1 MPAPEVL
8 PADLAAEARWWGR
21 PLAEMRWQ
29 AELVRLCMDP
39 RFVRGGELRGD
50 GRPVVLVPG
59 FGGGDWTLAHL
70 AFWLGRTGYDAATCN
85 FLVNA
90 GCAEKALARV
100 ERKVIQKSEQSGRRV
115 AVLGHSRGGF
125 LARAVGAR
133 MPDRVSHVVAM
144 GAGLSRQYD
153 VAAPAL
159 AAVAVAR
166 AVQDNV
172 FDRGQRRGC
181 LSEDCACGFTAA
193 YTCAFP
199 EDVRLT
205 SIYSRGDGMVRW
217 ESCLA
222 DYATNVEVTGSHV
235 GLAWNR
241 KCYRAIGE
249 ALAQPEREPGRPALT
264 IVAA

>member
-1 MPAPEVL
+1 
-8 PADLAAEARWWGR
+8 
-21 PLAEMRWQ
+21 MRWQ
-29 AELVRLCMDP
+29 AELVRLCADP
-39 RFVRGGELRGD
+39 RFVRGGEPRGD

-70 AFWLGRTGYDAATCN
+70 AFWLGRTGYRPATCN

-100 ERKVIQKSEQSGRRV
+100 ERRVVEQSERSGRRV
-115 AVLGHSRGGF
+115 AVLGHSRGGY

-133 MPDRVSHVVAM
+133 MPDRVSHVVAL
-144 GAGLSRQYD
+144 GAGLARQFD

-166 AVQDNV
+166 RVQ
-172 FDRGQRRGC
+172 GRRGC
-181 LSEDCACGFTAA
+181 LTEDCACGFTAA
-193 YTCAFP
+193 YTCRFP
-199 EDVRLT
+199 PGVRLT

-217 ESCLA
+217 ESCVA
-222 DYATNVEVTGSHV
+222 DYADNVEVTGSHV

-241 KCYRAIGE
+241 KSYRAIAQ
-249 ALAQPEREPGRPALT
+249 ALALPEYSS
-264 IVAA
+264 

>member
-1 MPAPEVL
+1 MASD
-8 PADLAAEARWWGR
+8 AGRWWGR

-29 AELVRLCMDP
+29 AELVRLCVDP
-39 RFVRGGELRGD
+39 LFVRGGEPRGD
-50 GRPVVLVPG
+50 GRAVVLVPG
-59 FGGGDWTLAHL
+59 FGGGDWSLAHL

-100 ERKVIQKSEQSGRRV
+100 ERRVVAKAEQTGRRV

-133 MPDRVSHVVAM
+133 MPGHVSHVVAM
-144 GAGLSRQYD
+144 GAGLTRQYD

-159 AAVAVAR
+159 AAMALAR
-166 AVQDNV
+166 AVQ
-172 FDRGQRRGC
+172 GRRGC
-181 LSEDCACGFTAA
+181 LTEDCACGFTAA

-199 EDVRLT
+199 ESVRLT

-217 ESCLA
+217 QSCVA
-222 DYATNVEVTGSHV
+222 DCADNVEVTGSHV

-241 KCYRAIGE
+241 KSYRAIAA
-249 ALAQPEREPGRPALT
+249 ALAQPETKVEPA
-264 IVAA
+264 VAMSFRASPSLNR

>member
-1 MPAPEVL
+1 MAS
-8 PADLAAEARWWGR
+8 EAGRWWGR
-21 PLAEMRWQ
+21 PVAEMRWQ
-29 AELVRLCMDP
+29 AELLRLCCDP
-39 RFVRGGELRGD
+39 AFVRGGEPRGD

-100 ERKVIQKSEQSGRRV
+100 ERRVIERSERSGRRV

-144 GAGLSRQYD
+144 GAGLSRQFD

-166 AVQDNV
+166 AVQ
-172 FDRGQRRGC
+172 GRRGC
-181 LSEDCACGFTAA
+181 MTEDCACGFTAA

-199 EDVRLT
+199 RDVRLT

-217 ESCLA
+217 ESCMA
-222 DYATNVEVTGSHV
+222 DYADNVEVTGSHV

-241 KCYRAIGE
+241 KSYRAIAA
-249 ALAQPEREPGRPALT
+249 ALAQPENVRGTRSD
-264 IVAA
+264 

>member
-1 MPAPEVL
+1 MPPAEVPDL
-8 PADLAAEARWWGR
+8 PAEAARWWGR
-21 PLAEMRWQ
+21 PAAEMRWQ
-29 AELVRLCMDP
+29 AELVRLCLDP
-39 RFVRGGELRGD
+39 RFVRGGEPRGD

-70 AFWLGRTGYDAATCN
+70 AFWLHRTGYDAATCN
-85 FLVNA
+85 FMVNA

-100 ERKVIQKSEQSGRRV
+100 ERRVLQKSEQSGRRV
-115 AVLGHSRGGF
+115 AVVGHSRGGF

-144 GAGLSRQYD
+144 GAGLTRQFD

-166 AVQDNV
+166 ALQDRV
-172 FDRGQRRGC
+172 FDRHQRRGC
-181 LSEDCACGFTAA
+181 LTETCACGFTAA

-222 DYATNVEVTGSHV
+222 DYADNVEVTGSHV

-241 KCYRAIGE
+241 AVYRA
-249 ALAQPEREPGRPALT
+249 LAGTLVLPELSAAPPLRV
-264 IVAA
+264 VAA